1 MRAGDIS
8 PLNSEK
14 QAGQGE
20 LAAELSRAITKIG
33 QEGQQCYVSKRE
45 GGAGAE
51 GKREAVSYLGGSQQ
65 EGGEWFAGS
74 W

>member
-14 QAGQGE
+14 QAGQRE

-33 QEGQQCYVSKRE
+33 QEG
-45 GGAGAE
+45 A
-51 GKREAVSYLGGSQQ
+51 AVLL
-65 EGGEWFAGS
+65 
-74 W
+74 